1 MSWIRHEE
9 DRFTQQSESDDT
21 ISKEQIL
28 VDLMCQGITTLEELL
43 EKTVPEVGGF
53 MAPVP
58 GSGAETF
65 VGDWYVYYI
74 DTTV

>member
-1 MSWIRHEE
+1 MMR
-9 DRFTQQSESDDT
+9 
-21 ISKEQIL
+21 
-28 VDLMCQGITTLEELL
+28 QGITTLEELL